1 MHIHANL
8 STFAQSPTD
17 LTRVGG
23 GGCIH
28 RPKNESRWMPLP
40 TQKTEWR
47 PPPTLIFGSVEA
59 FADPRNTIHPADCPM
74 IVSLMSQDVMLRV
87 KKYVCAL

>member
-1 MHIHANL
+1 MH
-8 STFAQSPTD
+8 Q
-17 LTRVGG
+17 
-23 GGCIH
+23 
-28 RPKNESRWMPLP
+28 P
-40 TQKTEWR
+40 TQKRESVEASAD
-47 PPPTLIFGSVEA
+47 PKDGSVEA

>member
-1 MHIHANL
+1 MH
-8 STFAQSPTD
+8 S
-17 LTRVGG
+17 
-23 GGCIH
+23 
-28 RPKNESRWMPLP
+28 P
-40 TQKTEWR
+40 TQKRESVEASADPKDR
-47 PPPTLIFGSVEA
+47 VEA